1 MISSHRLA
9 RPIRPKLPAIA
20 APTPPRALVSSSS
33 AAMTKRVPQSL
44 ASMARKSA
52 ARPSRS
58 TKRVPRKTPFAP
70 DFSPFRIVGERA
82 RRSLSTRL
90 APRVEYRH
98 RNNASREY
106 AMNDQRF
113 GPIRIERLSITTG
126 DAMAIK
132 KAVKT
137 LKPEKAVK
145 AIRQPAVS
153 RMPVSET
160 NLRKAAARLLS
171 QTLVSTE
178 VQYIQHV
185 LGATAT
191 QKDMDDKVLAVR
203 KMPWASI
210 VLPDA

>member
-1 MISSHRLA
+1 
-9 RPIRPKLPAIA
+9 
-20 APTPPRALVSSSS
+20 
-33 AAMTKRVPQSL
+33 
-44 ASMARKSA
+44 
-52 ARPSRS
+52 
-58 TKRVPRKTPFAP
+58 
-70 DFSPFRIVGERA
+70 
-82 RRSLSTRL
+82 
-90 APRVEYRH
+90 
-98 RNNASREY
+98 
-106 AMNDQRF
+106 
-113 GPIRIERLSITTG
+113 
-126 DAMAIK
+126 MAIK

-145 AIRQPAVS
+145 AIKAVRVPAAS

-191 QKDMDDKVLAVR
+191 QKDMDDKVIAVR

>member
-1 MISSHRLA
+1 
-9 RPIRPKLPAIA
+9 
-20 APTPPRALVSSSS
+20 
-33 AAMTKRVPQSL
+33 
-44 ASMARKSA
+44 
-52 ARPSRS
+52 
-58 TKRVPRKTPFAP
+58 
-70 DFSPFRIVGERA
+70 
-82 RRSLSTRL
+82 
-90 APRVEYRH
+90 
-98 RNNASREY
+98 
-106 AMNDQRF
+106 
-113 GPIRIERLSITTG
+113 
-126 DAMAIK
+126 MAIK

-137 LKPEKAVK
+137 LKAEKAVK
-145 AIRQPAVS
+145 TVRTPAVT

-191 QKDMDDKVLAVR
+191 QKDMDDKVVAVR

>member
-1 MISSHRLA
+1 
-9 RPIRPKLPAIA
+9 
-20 APTPPRALVSSSS
+20 
-33 AAMTKRVPQSL
+33 
-44 ASMARKSA
+44 
-52 ARPSRS
+52 
-58 TKRVPRKTPFAP
+58 
-70 DFSPFRIVGERA
+70 
-82 RRSLSTRL
+82 
-90 APRVEYRH
+90 
-98 RNNASREY
+98 
-106 AMNDQRF
+106 
-113 GPIRIERLSITTG
+113 
-126 DAMAIK
+126 MAIK

-137 LKPEKAVK
+137 LKAEKAVK
-145 AIRQPAVS
+145 AVRQPGIS

>member
-1 MISSHRLA
+1 
-9 RPIRPKLPAIA
+9 
-20 APTPPRALVSSSS
+20 
-33 AAMTKRVPQSL
+33 
-44 ASMARKSA
+44 
-52 ARPSRS
+52 
-58 TKRVPRKTPFAP
+58 
-70 DFSPFRIVGERA
+70 
-82 RRSLSTRL
+82 
-90 APRVEYRH
+90 
-98 RNNASREY
+98 
-106 AMNDQRF
+106 
-113 GPIRIERLSITTG
+113 
-126 DAMAIK
+126 MAIK

-137 LKPEKAVK
+137 LKPEGAVKAVK
-145 AIRQPAVS
+145 AVRVPAAS

-191 QKDMDDKVLAVR
+191 QKDMDDKVIAVR

>member
-1 MISSHRLA
+1 
-9 RPIRPKLPAIA
+9 
-20 APTPPRALVSSSS
+20 
-33 AAMTKRVPQSL
+33 
-44 ASMARKSA
+44 
-52 ARPSRS
+52 
-58 TKRVPRKTPFAP
+58 
-70 DFSPFRIVGERA
+70 
-82 RRSLSTRL
+82 
-90 APRVEYRH
+90 
-98 RNNASREY
+98 
-106 AMNDQRF
+106 
-113 GPIRIERLSITTG
+113 
-126 DAMAIK
+126 MAIK

-145 AIRQPAVS
+145 AVKAVRVPAAS

-191 QKDMDDKVLAVR
+191 QKDMDDKVIAVR